1 MKIKSPWNWIY
12 CACADLDNGVSFIVS
27 FNPRS
32 HLACQALSTSP
43 PSFNL
48 IFPPEICSIGRLV
61 WLGGK
66 FGVEK
71 ATEIRLR
78 NQWSLAEE
86 NKLSHQ
92 TDEEQDGRQL
102 QSVPIAPVLL
112 EFLLDDIF
120 EAWVRDWMGFC
131 KSVWASL
138 VSITVI
144 ELKAIFLFSWFKTFI
159 NSQSSKIKNM

>member
-27 FNPRS
+27 FNPPS
-32 HLACQALSTSP
+32 YHLVYQALSTSP
-43 PSFNL
+43 PSFDL
-48 IFPPEICSIGRLV
+48 IFPPKICSIGRLV

-86 NKLSHQ
+86 NKLSYQ
-92 TDEEQDGRQL
+92 TDGEQDGRQL
-102 QSVPIAPVLL
+102 QSVPIFPVLL
-112 EFLLDDIF
+112 ECLLGDIF
-120 EAWVRDWMGFC
+120 EAWVRDWMEFG
-131 KSVWASL
+131 KSVG
-138 VSITVI
+138 
-144 ELKAIFLFSWFKTFI
+144 KPRFN
-159 NSQSSKIKNM
+159 NSF